1 MLENSNSCKAEWRK
15 KYINAWREYG
25 QPCIMVCY
33 QEKILLQSR
42 ICGDKFYPQLVA
54 KAQDDGDRL
63 VYDPTRYVINA
74 DTFFFYLPVKML

>member
-1 MLENSNSCKAEWRK
+1 MDSHASWFV
-15 KYINAWREYG
+15 IT
-25 QPCIMVCY
+25 
-33 QEKILLQSR
+33 
-42 ICGDKFYPQLVA
+42 